1 MPLLKAGLK
10 MDGQL
15 PGPLSSFAVIVGE
28 KEKKKKTLRKTKCI
42 SPLALVT
49 SSGN

>member
-1 MPLLKAGLK
+1 

-28 KEKKKKTLRKTKCI
+28 KEKKKNIEENKMYITFGLGDK
-42 SPLALVT
+42 
-49 SSGN
+49 

>member
-28 KEKKKKTLRKTKCI
+28 KEKKKKH
-42 SPLALVT
+42 
-49 SSGN
+49 